1 MVLVADQ
8 NRELSPGE
16 IRAIRERLGLTQV
29 EAGGLIGGSPRAF
42 AKYEAGT
49 VRPSAS
55 VITLLLLLNENPQAL
70 SARGPRTPLPT
81 AAGLL
86 APFELSGEHIA
97 VLTQNELPELLRRL
111 LHVEAQEHGI
121 PADGIHVASNVDAPD
136 GGEDGR
142 ISWEGGPDR
151 TTFLPSRLSQ
161 FQMKAGRVSPAA
173 AGKEILSRNGS
184 VKERVRSALM
194 AGGHYI
200 MLCGHPYTKKSVSS
214 REDQIRTTLCSAG
227 MTFADDQVHV
237 WDADQ
242 IAAWVN
248 HHPSVAAWVKERTA
262 PGTIGPFHSWTHWA
276 GRPEHDQSPWV
287 EDERLPDLRVGLLK
301 QIAAPGGASRVVGL
315 PGVGKSRLALEAL
328 GPDIATEERGISD
341 FVLYAT
347 LSEVGEETVKQ
358 AVQNLADHGQH
369 AVIVVDDCDSET
381 HDILARMASRSGS
394 GVSLITIDSE
404 IPVGTPGANMIRL
417 EEAPDAVVESVISQ
431 LLPGVRSE
439 DHRRLAQFSRGF
451 PGIAIRIGHAWDESV
466 PLAYAADD
474 DLLDAFVLGRKPQ
487 DRELLLKSARL
498 LATFGMVGVTPPA
511 DGHLGEIADLG
522 RDLTEEDFYSACA
535 ILADR
540 GVAQRR
546 GRAVVLQ
553 AGPIAMRLAER
564 QWRAWQPAKWES
576 ILAGDASPSLN
587 VQAARRLALLNTT
600 DIAPEIVEYVCR
612 DGGPFDNFE
621 GAARPG
627 HPEVLSLL
635 AEVNPAVVAC
645 RIERILDDADD
656 LRKIDGD
663 LRRHLVWALE
673 KIAFH
678 ADTFEEGTPLLLRL
692 AVAENETWSNNAT
705 GQFVG
710 LFPMILGGTEAG
722 GEARLAV
729 LDRAASSDDPAQRA
743 IVAKALGAGAKTRDF
758 LRTAGPE
765 SQGSRPALQSWRPGT
780 NKEAIEYVGACVTRL
795 SEFAQQGDEAG
806 EVARRELSTNL
817 MGLIRTGFIDLVEQV
832 VLDVATAVDYW
843 PEAAA
848 TLRDVLAFD
857 SEEMDDR
864 MSDRLEALVAALE
877 PRSLD
882 ARVQSIVTS
891 LAWDFRSDEGI
902 EAQQKR
908 AIEAVNEF
916 VEELMGQPTVLQSY
930 LPRLSCGPHRMAR
943 VFGQA
948 LAKFAGG
955 SPDWLERLVEAVS
968 GIPADERNYD
978 LLAGYVGWL
987 ARNRPDDAEAFKRR
1001 AARSVDLAPALP
1013 LMCSDPGVS
1022 PSDVELMLDAFESG
1036 LLPPLRL
1043 VHLGYGGALAGL
1055 EASDVSPLFDAML
1068 DHGPQAYAVAVDLMA
1083 MFTFRD
1089 LEKLDGLRPQI
1100 VRLAEG
1106 AGRWE
1111 SVPGMPSHDYHFEQI
1126 MGWMLAKGRGDR
1138 DASST
1143 ALALARGFTGAG
1155 AIERAVGERP
1165 LLRTLLAEFPEVVW
1179 PLIGQAI
1186 VSNRRAA
1193 MRAELV
1199 LGAPFSF
1206 GQRTD
1211 PPILQLPEDTL
1222 FAWCHAHPA
1231 RAPAFAAKIVPVLAL
1246 GEDDT
1251 QEAAL
1256 HPLMA
1261 RLLDEFG
1268 EREDV
1273 RRAIEGNIYTFGW
1286 AGSETTYYARYEK
1299 PLLELSQHSR
1309 PAVAGWARSMRRR
1322 LQASLEQARNE
1333 DEEEEAWSE
1342 L

>member
-1 MVLVADQ
+1 MTDPSD
-8 NRELSPGE
+8 LSPAE
-16 IRAIRERLGLTQV
+16 IRAIRERLDLTQV
-29 EAGGLIGGSPRAF
+29 RAGEIIGGGPRAF

-49 VRPSAS
+49 VTPSAS

-86 APFELSGEHIA
+86 APFEVSGEHIA
-97 VLTQNELPELLRRL
+97 VLTKDELPELLRRL
-111 LHVEAQEHGI
+111 LHVEAREYGI
-121 PADGIHVASNVDAPD
+121 PDDGIHVASNIDAPD

-142 ISWEGGPDR
+142 ISWQGDPDR
-151 TTFLPSRLSQ
+151 TTFLPSRFSQ

-173 AGKEILSRNGS
+173 AGKEIQSGNGS
-184 VKERVRSALM
+184 VKEMVRSALM

-200 MLCGHPYTKKSVSS
+200 MMCGYPYTQKSVSE
-214 REDQIRTTLCSAG
+214 REDRIRTTLRGAG
-227 MTFADDQVHV
+227 MTFVDDQVHV

-248 HHPSVAAWVKERTA
+248 HHPPVAAWVKERTA

-276 GRPEHDQSPWV
+276 GRPEHDRSPWV
-287 EDERLPDLRVGLLK
+287 ADERLPDLRGRLL
-301 QIAAPGGASRVVGL
+301 QQVATPGGASRVVGL

-328 GPDIATEERGISD
+328 GPDIATEERGLSD
-341 FVLYAT
+341 LVLYAT
-347 LSEVGEETVKQ
+347 LSEAGDETVKE
-358 AVQNLADHGQH
+358 AVQNLADHGQR
-369 AVIVVDDCDSET
+369 AIVVVDDCDSET
-381 HDILARMASRSGS
+381 HNILARMASRSGS
-394 GVSLITIDSE
+394 AVSLITIDSDV
-404 IPVGTPGANMIRL
+404 PNGTPGADVIQL
-417 EEAPDAVVESVISQ
+417 EEAPDEVVESVISQ
-431 LLPGVRSE
+431 LLPGVPSE
-439 DHRRLAQFSRGF
+439 DHRRLAHFSRGF
-451 PGIAIRIGHAWDESV
+451 PGIAIRIGQAWDASV
-466 PLAYAADD
+466 PLAHAADD
-474 DLLDAFVLGRKPQ
+474 DLVDAFVLGRKPHASESVLQ
-487 DRELLLKSARL
+487 SAQL

-511 DGHLGEIADLG
+511 DGHLSEIASLG
-522 RDLTEEDFYSACA
+522 RELSEEAFYSDCVT
-535 ILADR
+535 LADR

-546 GRAVVLQ
+546 GRAVVFQ
-553 AGPIAMRLAER
+553 ASPIAMSLAER
-564 QWRAWQPAKWES
+564 QWRTWPPAKWES
-576 ILAGDASPSLN
+576 ILAGDANPSLK
-587 VQAARRLALLNTT
+587 VRAARRLALLNTT
-600 DIAPEIVEYVCR
+600 DVAPEIVEYVCR
-612 DGGPFDNFE
+612 DGGPFDSLE
-621 GAARPG
+621 GAARRG
-627 HPEVLSLL
+627 HPEVLSCL
-635 AEVNPAVVAC
+635 AEVSPAVVAGQ
-645 RIERILDDADD
+645 IGQILDDAGD
-656 LRKIDGD
+656 LRKVEGD

-678 ADTFEEGTPLLLRL
+678 ADTFEEGALQLLRL
-692 AVAENETWSNNAT
+692 AVAENETWINNAT
-705 GQFVG
+705 GQFEG
-710 LFPMILGGTEAG
+710 LFPLILGGTAAI
-722 GEARLAV
+722 GEVRLSV
-729 LDRAASSDDPAQRA
+729 LDRAASLDDPAQRI
-743 IVAKALGAGAKTRDF
+743 IVAGALGAGSRTRDF
-758 LRTAGPE
+758 SLTSGPE
-765 SQGSRPALQSWRPGT
+765 RQGARPVLQSWRPRT
-780 NKEAIEYVGACVTRL
+780 NKEVIEYVGACVTRL
-795 SEFAQQGDEAG
+795 GEFAQQGDEAG
-806 EVARRELSTNL
+806 KAAQRELSTNL
-817 MGLIRTGFIDLVEQV
+817 MGLIRDGFIDLVEQV
-832 VLDVATAVDYW
+832 VLEVAGAVDYW

-857 SEEMDDR
+857 SEEMDARMTDR
-864 MSDRLEALVAALE
+864 VEALVTALE

-891 LAWDFRSDEGI
+891 LAWDFRGDEGI

-908 AIEAVNEF
+908 AIEAVSEL

-1055 EASDVSPLFDAML
+1055 EASDISPLFDAML

-1186 VSNRRAA
+1186 VSDRRAA

-1199 LGAPFSF
+1199 LGSPFSF
-1206 GQRTD
+1206 GERTD
-1211 PPILQLPEDTL
+1211 PPILRLPEDTL

-1231 RAPAFAAKIVPVLAL
+1231 SAPAFAAKIVPALAP
-1246 GEDDT
+1246 GEGDT
-1251 QEAAL
+1251 QEPAL

-1273 RRAIEGNIYTFGW
+1273 RRAIEDNIYTFGW
-1286 AGSETTYYARYEK
+1286 AGSETTYYAQYEK
-1299 PLLELSQHSR
+1299 PLSELSQHPQ

-1322 LQASLEQARNE
+1322 LRASLDRARNE
-1333 DEEEEAWSE
+1333 DEEEEAWDE
-1342 L
+1342 I